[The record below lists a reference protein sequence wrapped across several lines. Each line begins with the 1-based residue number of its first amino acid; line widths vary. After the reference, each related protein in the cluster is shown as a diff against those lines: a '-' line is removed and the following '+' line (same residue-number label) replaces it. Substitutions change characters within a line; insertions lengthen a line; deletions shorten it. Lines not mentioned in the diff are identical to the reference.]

1 MHGSSE
7 FAKAVCPAI
16 LASMLVLAALG
27 SCGVKAE
34 GGGFLIFENFESYY
48 EGVRP
53 PYFQLVEEG
62 AGVMYQTVTDDY
74 AFDGSKSLRLIGTS
88 GLFGSVKIDFSN
100 PRADMGLAA
109 HMMAENFTFT
119 KNSEGFDNVNIALG
133 FSYSSST
140 EYYGSI
146 LFSETGNIIFDYG
159 VDQSILMP
167 YEAHRWY
174 LCGLLLNYTT
184 NQIGAFIDGRLMA
197 SAYLNIDL
205 DLLGCIRISSGESGV
220 AGYIDDLSL
229 YAYSTPSPAVSTRA
243 DYPLFLI
250 PAVIVAIGVP
260 SLLFVRH
267 LRSSMG
273 MPRRALRIEEIMKA
287 IGLGAPLLS
296 FGLIITLNNR
306 AFGEQHQMIMISLGS
321 TILIVTVIIVAYMLS
336 KWKTEV

>member
-1 MHGSSE
+1 MHGSYKC
-7 FAKAVCPAI
+7 AKAVCPAI

-27 SCGVKAE
+27 TSGVRAE
-34 GGGFLIFENFESYY
+34 EGRFIIYENFESYY

-53 PYFQLVEEG
+53 PSFQLVEEG
-62 AGVMYQTVTDDY
+62 AGVIYQTVTDDY
-74 AFDGSKSLRLIGTS
+74 AFGGSKSLRLIGTD
-88 GLFGSVKIDFSN
+88 GLFGSVKIDISN

-119 KNSEGFDNVNIALG
+119 QNSEGFDNVNIALG

-140 EYYGSI
+140 DYYGSI

-159 VDQSILMP
+159 EDQSILMP
-167 YEAHRWY
+167 YEAKRWY

-184 NQIGAFIDGRLMA
+184 GQIGAFIDGKLM
-197 SAYLNIDL
+197 STAYLSIDL
-205 DLLGCIRISSGESGV
+205 GLLSCIRISSGESGV

-229 YAYSTPSPAVSTRA
+229 YTYSAPSSAVSTKV

-306 AFGEQHQMIMISLGS
+306 AFGEQYQMVMISLGS
-321 TILIVTVIIVAYMLS
+321 TILIMTVIIVTYMLS
-336 KWKTEV
+336 KWKTEI